1 MSVPLI
7 ITSPLSGRRSEEH
20 TSELQYGYISYAVF
34 CLKKKKIQDP
44 VHIRRERAVVDNRR
58 DSAPHSSMGRPQ
70 TDAGTYG
77 VEELEDLGR
86 GEEHHLDKLSFHI

>member
-34 CLKKKKIQDP
+34 CLKKKKIVEMASAFYQTMVIQPDRDVFLRSQALDVP
-44 VHIRRERAVVDNRR
+44 IRFGYF
-58 DSAPHSSMGRPQ
+58 P
-70 TDAGTYG
+70 DA
-77 VEELEDLGR
+77 LKN
-86 GEEHHLDKLSFHI
+86 GETLDAIVFNDVMSRMP